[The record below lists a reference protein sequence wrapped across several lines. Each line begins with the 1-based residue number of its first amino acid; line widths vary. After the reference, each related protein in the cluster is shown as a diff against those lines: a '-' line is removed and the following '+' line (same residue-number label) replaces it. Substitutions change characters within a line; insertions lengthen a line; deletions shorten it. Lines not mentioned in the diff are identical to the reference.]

1 MEEFELLR
9 HVTIGQYLPTGS
21 VLHRLDPRTKIVGL
35 GLTMLVLIVHS
46 SAAGLVAGL
55 VLALGLVAMGRVSVS
70 YALSGLR
77 PALPILLFLA
87 ALQLFLGW
95 GVVRVDCQ
103 PLWSLS
109 ILHVTTCSVQIVI
122 MTWARLS
129 ALILLTSLLTLT
141 STTNELA
148 RGAEALMRP
157 LQRLGLPADE
167 LAMVFTLALRF
178 VPTLAQELER
188 LLKAQAARGADP
200 ARGSNPVQRTRQLLP
215 VLVPLFITTLRR
227 GEELAAAM
235 EARGYTGGAGRTHYV
250 RLHFH
255 SVDVMAWFILFL
267 LWIGLLAAPF
277 SAVDLYGLTWLA
289 RIAMH

>member
-35 GLTMLVLIVHS
+35 GLMMLVLILHS

-55 VLALGLVAMGRVSVS
+55 IMAVGLVAVGRVSVT

-77 PALPILLFLA
+77 PALPILIFLA

-95 GVVRVDCQ
+95 GVVRLDCQ
-103 PLWSLS
+103 PLWSFS
-109 ILHVTTCSVQIVI
+109 ALHVTTCSVQIVI

-141 STTNELA
+141 STTNELT
-148 RGAEALMRP
+148 RGAETLMRP

-200 ARGSNPVQRTRQLLP
+200 GRGSNPVQRTRQLLP

-235 EARGYTGGAGRTHYV
+235 EARGYTGGPGRTHYV
-250 RLHFH
+250 SLQFH
-255 SVDVMAWFILFL
+255 SADVIAWVIIVL
-267 LWIGLLAAPF
+267 LWLGLLAAPF

-289 RIAMH
+289 RIARH

>member
-21 VLHRLDPRTKIVGL
+21 VLHHLDPRTKIVGL